1 MAYTIAR
8 SDNTTL
14 PIIIQ
19 DGALDTTSTNLSLPG
34 PNFVGYGQYL
44 NQNLV
49 HLLENFSSNSK
60 PGGTNV
66 QGQLWFDKFHQRL
79 NVFTLNGFVPVSGI
93 TNSGTQ
99 PATPNDGEFWFDT
112 FNNQFYVS
120 NSGTWN
126 LVGPQYTKAQ
136 GVSGAIPIT
145 VTDGVTNGITHNVI
159 QIQYGTSIIAT
170 ISSDSF
176 TPKNYDP
183 GFPKIYAGITINGNI
198 NSGQLQPPAPVTSF
212 SSDTVNAYYIN
223 TNNFYSPN
231 VQITSGAISGITA
244 LTPLGNTSVNLGST
258 NNRWNTIYGVSTS
271 AVHADLAENYLADSV
286 YDPGTLLMFGGVNE
300 VTIADEGTTALA
312 GVVSTNPAYLMNS
325 TLEGSTVVSIALVGR
340 VPCKV
345 MCPVNKG
352 DLLISA
358 GAGHAKPTTD
368 AKYGQ
373 IIGRSLETVT
383 ETTCKTVE
391 IVVGRIG

>member
-93 TNSGTQ
+93 TNSRTQ
-99 PATPNDGEFWFDT
+99 PIITNDGEFWFDT

-120 NSGTWN
+120 NGDRWN
-126 LVGPQYTKAQ
+126 LIGPQYSKSQ

-183 GFPKIYAGITINGNI
+183 GFPVIYSGLTINSNVSATQQQPVSTGALFTASLTTGNVTSTNGYYWANGVSIFNTISSTNISAANITASGNVYSNGNI
-198 NSGQLQPPAPVTSF
+198 AMVSSVLRNVYVNSVAP
-212 SSDTVNAYYIN
+212 SSTQG
-223 TNNFYSPN
+223 N
-231 VQITSGAISGITA
+231 V
-244 LTPLGNTSVNLGST
+244 
-258 NNRWNTIYGVSTS
+258 
-271 AVHADLAENYLADSV
+271 
-286 YDPGTLLMFGGVNE
+286 
-300 VTIADEGTTALA
+300 
-312 GVVSTNPAYLMNS
+312 
-325 TLEGSTVVSIALVGR
+325 
-340 VPCKV
+340 
-345 MCPVNKG
+345 G
-352 DLLISA
+352 DIWYQ
-358 GAGHAKPTTD
+358 TF
-368 AKYGQ
+368 
-373 IIGRSLETVT
+373 
-383 ETTCKTVE
+383 
-391 IVVGRIG
+391 